1 MTTHHPTAPDLT
13 GRTALVTGAT
23 RGAGLA
29 TARKLCARGA
39 HVLLNYAH
47 DDTGAAAALATLAG
61 LPGRAHLVRADVTE
75 GLDTPCDEAERLF
88 GGLDILVHNTSHF
101 QPAPTLTTPTA
112 TADRSFAVAVHP
124 LLASA
129 PRLAGLMAGRPGRII
144 AVTSTG
150 ARRVV
155 PRYAGAGIAKAALEA
170 LVRYLA
176 AELAGQG
183 ITVNAVS
190 AAKLDKGDGSMPAEL
205 AKTLAARTP
214 GGRLTTPE
222 DIADVVSLLCA
233 DEAGWLQGQ
242 ILTVDGGLGLL
253 AG

>member
-1 MTTHHPTAPDLT
+1 
-13 GRTALVTGAT
+13 
-23 RGAGLA
+23 
-29 TARKLCARGA
+29 
-39 HVLLNYAH
+39 
-47 DDTGAAAALATLAG
+47 
-61 LPGRAHLVRADVTE
+61 
-75 GLDTPCDEAERLF
+75 
-88 GGLDILVHNTSHF
+88 
-101 QPAPTLTTPTA
+101 TLTTPTA